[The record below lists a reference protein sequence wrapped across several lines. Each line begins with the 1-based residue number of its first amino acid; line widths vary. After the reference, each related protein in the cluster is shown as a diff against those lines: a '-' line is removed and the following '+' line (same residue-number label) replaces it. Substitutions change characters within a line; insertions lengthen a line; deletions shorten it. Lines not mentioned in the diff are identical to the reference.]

1 MRSGEE
7 HGTKCIADII
17 SCLVSDT
24 QGPRCKLNLQLLLI
38 LFNLVSLDAH
48 KYAAIMA
55 VLQYALDTRQ
65 AACVSRIHSRVAQ
78 WAKAW
83 VLTVSQKSAL
93 YLLIRNVLE
102 SSPNTANTAD
112 SKSFFMQ
119 YISCFPTDA
128 ALPKDAAERCTV
140 AIVDCIQSPAA
151 AFGERAAFL
160 QTVTAAHV
168 QGHAKLQ
175 SLRELLTVICEGNL
189 ATFQSFAAKT
199 QLSTLNLDAASLE
212 SNMRLLALC
221 AGAVTK
227 EKMTYGE
234 IAAAMQVPVDDVE
247 IWVVTAIAQGVLEG
261 TLDQTTST
269 LTIARCSYRSFGVE
283 QWKDVQ
289 KKLTQL
295 RQHIAS
301 VFDEMNRK

>member
-1 MRSGEE
+1 
-7 HGTKCIADII
+7 
-17 SCLVSDT
+17 
-24 QGPRCKLNLQLLLI
+24 
-38 LFNLVSLDAH
+38 
-48 KYAAIMA
+48 
-55 VLQYALDTRQ
+55 
-65 AACVSRIHSRVAQ
+65 
-78 WAKAW
+78 
-83 VLTVSQKSAL
+83 
-93 YLLIRNVLE
+93 
-102 SSPNTANTAD
+102 
-112 SKSFFMQ
+112 
-119 YISCFPTDA
+119 
-128 ALPKDAAERCTV
+128 
-140 AIVDCIQSPAA
+140 
-151 AFGERAAFL
+151 
-160 QTVTAAHV
+160 
-168 QGHAKLQ
+168 
-175 SLRELLTVICEGNL
+175 L

-199 QLSTLNLDAASLE
+199 QLSTLNLDAAPLE
-212 SNMRLLALC
+212 LNMRLLALC

-247 IWVVTAIAQGVLEG
+247 IWVVTAIAEGVLEG